1 MVFQVTFV
9 IPKILQKSRGKY
21 NLRIVFWLINLLH
34 PQPAGVL
41 ECGMRNRLLA
51 GLWALALLLTAC
63 QNGDRAGAPE
73 GLRPPAGAS
82 STPGSSPGAEASPS
96 FSSAVSVLDSAEYAI
111 VEHFLITNHGP
122 GSPSKH
128 NLWAALIQTLPPYQ
142 QVLEMSIST
151 PDYQTFEDENGN
163 LIAEF
168 DLSGLSPGESLQLDI
183 RYKVKVNRLAYDLA
197 KCQADLPTTFTSP
210 ELYIESNNPQ
220 IRSLSAELSQGQS
233 SPCEQVRAFYD
244 YAGDHLV
251 YTFNGRDWGAQAA
264 LGEMGADCSEYA
276 SLVIALT
283 RAAGIP
289 ARYLEGVLYLDP
301 ATEALARREH
311 AWLEVYLPNTGWTPV
326 DPTLGRSLSLREAH
340 FASYHPDHII
350 VTRGRNPSALRGASY
365 YTHIYWPGPS
375 AEIKI
380 EEFGWQ
386 ITPIPGEEPG
396 F

>member
-1 MVFQVTFV
+1 M
-9 IPKILQKSRGKY
+9 SS
-21 NLRIVFWLINLLH
+21 LRMAFWLINLLH

-41 ECGMRNRLLA
+41 ECGMRKTILA

-63 QNGDRAGAPE
+63 QSGDRGAATAG
-73 GLRPPAGAS
+73 LPPATSPPSESGQE
-82 STPGSSPGAEASPS
+82 TGPGL
-96 FSSAVSVLDSAEYAI
+96 SSAVRVLDSAEYEI

-122 GSPSKH
+122 GSPSGH

-142 QVLEMSIST
+142 EVTEMSISAQE
-151 PDYQTFEDENGN
+151 YRTFEDENGN

-168 DLSGLSPGESLQLDI
+168 DLSGLPPGESIRLDI
-183 RYKVKVNRLAYDLA
+183 RYQVKVNRLAYDLT
-197 KCQADLPTTFTSP
+197 KCEGDLPTTFTSP

-220 IRSLSAELSQGQS
+220 IRALSAELSHGQS
-233 SPCEQVRAFYD
+233 SPCEQVRAFYNHV
-244 YAGDHLV
+244 GDHLV
-251 YTFNGRDWGAQAA
+251 YTYNGRDWGAQAA

-276 SLVIALT
+276 SLMIALT

-311 AWLEVYLPNTGWTPV
+311 AWLEVYLPSIGWTPV
-326 DPTLGRSLSLREAH
+326 DPTLGRSQSLREKY
-340 FASYHPDHII
+340 FASNSPDHII

-365 YTHIYWPGPS
+365 FTHIYWPGPS

-386 ITPIPGEEPG
+386 ITPIQGIESG
-396 F
+396 S